1 MDTQRLLLLGLIGFT
16 TIMLCFWAALP
27 ALRLLE
33 TQ

>member
-16 TIMLCFWAALP
+16 TIMLRFSAALP
-27 ALRLLE
+27 APRLLE